1 MAGLVPA
8 IHVFKSR
15 KKNADA
21 RDKPGHDEVE
31 KIHPLCRFA
40 PLSFVLGLCITNPSR
55 ETRDEHSK

>member
-1 MAGLVPA
+1 MAGFIPA
-8 IHVFKSR
+8 IHVLFGDKEGV
-15 KKNADA
+15 DV

-40 PLSFVLGLCITNPSR
+40 PLSFVLGLCITNPSK